1 MQTEPIRRRTDG
13 SIDYVFYHKR
23 AAMLRAETA
32 SDVFK
37 GLSAIKRPL
46 ALVAVLAAAFAIIR
60 SE

>member
-13 SIDYVFYHKR
+13 SIDYAFYHKR
-23 AAMLRAETA
+23 ASMLRAETTT
-32 SDVFK
+32 DVFK

-46 ALVAVLAAAFAIIR
+46 ALAASLAAAFALIR